1 MHTCLQIIQRNE
13 IEGGLMDMDN
23 ESDDDES
30 VVEDDITCKHDL
42 VNGKVVV
49 CCRFVVNCDE
59 ILDIIHKCIHVYK
72 LYNVMILRVVS
83 WIWIMNLM
91 TMNPL

>member
-1 MHTCLQIIQRNE
+1 MADKKLVEGDEDLDKMYVECNTCLQIIRRND

-42 VNGKVVV
+42 VDGK
-49 CCRFVVNCDE
+49 
-59 ILDIIHKCIHVYK
+59 
-72 LYNVMILRVVS
+72 
-83 WIWIMNLM
+83 
-91 TMNPL
+91 